1 MKSKLSMCGSPE
13 HTRDFGKSH
22 PVFHSRRHRGIRVEA
37 PANLLFAS
45 ALFDLMQLSNHPELL
60 LQAGFLDIASP
71 DRPFEMT
78 GGGSLRHARLAYETY
93 GKLNADKSNAIL
105 LFHALSGSQHAAG
118 IVTSVPHT
126 GNRWTDDC
134 QRGWWDLYI
143 GPGKVL
149 DTRNYF
155 VICANYLGGCY
166 GTSGPAS
173 TNPETGQ
180 PYAASFPAVSTVD
193 VVRSQ
198 AALLDHF
205 GIDQLLAVI
214 GPSVGGLLAIN
225 FATLYPERVRIVI
238 PIAAGPRT
246 TVLTRLTL
254 FEQVLAIEND
264 PHFNGGDFYHG
275 PAPEYG
281 LALAR
286 MISHKTFVHL
296 DAIERRARNDVV
308 QRSDQ
313 LAWYRVRNNVESY
326 MLHQGK
332 KFVKRFDANTYLR
345 IADMWL
351 QFDPL
356 AAAGV
361 GDYTALFEISARAG
375 HHYLIFSIDSDFC
388 FYPEEQSELTAMLE
402 TAGASSMMI
411 TVHSSKGHDSFLLEP
426 ELYAPHLHYT
436 LQGRWQKA
444 SVDLPLL
451 RDVE

>member
-1 MKSKLSMCGSPE
+1 MSSVPPPVHITSGTCIIGTPESPFVLGSGESLP
-13 HTRDFGKSH
+13 DA
-22 PVFHSRRHRGIRVEA
+22 RV
-37 PANLLFAS
+37 
-45 ALFDLMQLSNHPELL
+45 
-60 LQAGFLDIASP
+60 
-71 DRPFEMT
+71 
-78 GGGSLRHARLAYETY
+78 AYETY
-93 GKLNADKSNAIL
+93 GRLNAKKDNAIL

-118 IVTSVPHT
+118 TTASVPDI
-126 GNRWTDDC
+126 GDRWTDDC
-134 QRGWWDLYI
+134 QRGWWDLFV

-149 DTRNYF
+149 DTDKYF
-155 VICANYLGGCY
+155 VLCANYLGGCY
-166 GTSGPAS
+166 GSTGPAS
-173 TNPETGQ
+173 TNPATGK
-180 PYAASFPAVSTVD
+180 PYGSSFPAVSTHD

-198 AALLDHF
+198 LLLLDHF
-205 GIDQLLAVI
+205 GIDCLHAVI

-225 FATLYPERVRIVI
+225 LATLYPDRVKIVI

-264 PHFNGGDFYHG
+264 PHFNGGDYYHG

-296 DAIERRARNDVV
+296 DAIERRARTDLV
-308 QRSDQ
+308 QADDQ
-313 LAWYRVRNNVESY
+313 LSWYRVRNNVESY

-356 AAAGV
+356 KDAGV
-361 GDYTALFEISARAG
+361 STYIELFQRSRDAA

-388 FYPEEQSELTAMLE
+388 FYPEEQAELTDALE
-402 TAGASSMMI
+402 KSGASSMMI
-411 TVHSSKGHDSFLLEP
+411 TVHSNKGHDSFLLEP

-436 LQGRWQKA
+436 LEGRWKKA
-444 SVDLPLL
+444 SVDFPLI